1 MTTNTYK
8 TGDKVK
14 LTDTDEIGLT
24 ATIINTAPDS
34 CELEFE
40 DGECGW
46 YATDEFEPFEVQ
58 TLYDWDV
65 DRFGGV
71 TLHKNWGDLDNT
83 AGRHRSIYIQGDDAA
98 ELEAELEN
106 CDSYDL
112 MAMVISEYF
121 DCIEEEAE

>member
-8 TGDKVK
+8 VGDKVK
-14 LTDTDEIGLT
+14 LTDTDEIGLV
-24 ATIINTAPDS
+24 ATIIKTDLLT
-34 CELEFE
+34 CELEFD

-46 YATDEFEPFEVQ
+46 YAHHEFEPFEVQ
-58 TLYDWDV
+58 TLYDWDT

-83 AGRHRSIYIQGDDAA
+83 AGRHRTIYIQGEDAA

-106 CDSYDL
+106 CDSYEL

>member
-8 TGDKVK
+8 VGDIVK
-14 LTDTDEIGLT
+14 LTDTDEIGSV

-34 CELEFE
+34 YELEFD

-46 YATDEFEPFEVQ
+46 YDPDEFKPFEVQ
-58 TLYDWDV
+58 TLYDWDT

-83 AGRHRSIYIQGDDAA
+83 AGQHRSIYFHGDDA
-98 ELEAELEN
+98 EAVEAQLDA
-106 CDSYDL
+106 CDSYDQ

-121 DCIEEEAE
+121 DCIEEEEA